1 MLYIDYIAETLA
13 KEYKNYTSFSIWE
26 MFWYNKEFCLSRSNL
41 DVLISIG
48 KRIIKHSPASYKAI
62 QLAYVIGRIEGDIS

>member
-1 MLYIDYIAETLA
+1 
-13 KEYKNYTSFSIWE
+13 